1 MGTFHSFL
9 GWFWQLE
16 SLRFEWYIV
25 RGMGCYV
32 SIVMRA
38 YVHYCISLLFVYYFQ
53 LIYVYRYTYGTGK
66 LYFRKCCQL
75 GTSLSIYTPVVVPRW
90 TRANT
95 TCVNI
100 SLLHSTVSFLWDL
113 NIFRRLWDF
122 HLERTYSV
130 VHARLLIVQYIKLH
144 TTQLAR
150 CAILPIHARIS
161 DVSKVFHTCSC
172 TSNFDSRW
180 KSRVVCC
187 AGALK

>member
-1 MGTFHSFL
+1 MVL
-9 GWFWQLE
+9 AAE
-16 SLRFEWYIV
+16 IV
-25 RGMGCYV
+25 AVRMVYRTRYGMLCINSYA
-32 SIVMRA
+32 SICA
-38 YVHYCISLLFVYYFQ
+38 LLYSLLFVYYFQ

-100 SLLHSTVSFLWDL
+100 SLLHSTVSFVDL

-130 VHARLLIVQYIKLH
+130 VHARLSIVQYIKLH

-150 CAILPIHARIS
+150 CAILPIRARIS